1 MVCSRFDKSPIEG
14 VSLGNECL
22 VDLRAWGWAWF
33 NQLGLPDA
41 ERKIYVL
48 KCEFLK
54 WENKSKSRVFVSCP
68 LFGQRFVWKNSDIM
82 RYGMVTQLSD
92 SMVLVDKVFCLSFP
106 QVLGSD

>member
-1 MVCSRFDKSPIEG
+1 
-14 VSLGNECL
+14 L
-22 VDLRAWGWAWF
+22 VNVEEEKEEEIRIVREL
-33 NQLGLPDA
+33 NH
-41 ERKIYVL
+41 
-48 KCEFLK
+48 
-54 WENKSKSRVFVSCP
+54 KSKSRVLVSCP

>member
-1 MVCSRFDKSPIEG
+1 MDKSPVEG
-14 VSLGNECL
+14 VMLGGECL

-41 ERKIYVL
+41 ERKIYVV

-54 WENKSKSRVFVSCP
+54 WENKSKSRVLVSCP

-92 SMVLVDKVFCLSFP
+92 SMLLVDKVFCLSFP

>member
-1 MVCSRFDKSPIEG
+1 
-14 VSLGNECL
+14 
-22 VDLRAWGWAWF
+22 
-33 NQLGLPDA
+33 
-41 ERKIYVL
+41 
-48 KCEFLK
+48 
-54 WENKSKSRVFVSCP
+54 VFVSCP

>member
-1 MVCSRFDKSPIEG
+1 VVGLFNGMMRLCY
-14 VSLGNECL
+14 LG
-22 VDLRAWGWAWF
+22 RALSA
-33 NQLGLPDA
+33 DA
-41 ERKIYVL
+41 ERKIYVV
-48 KCEFLK
+48 KCKFLK
-54 WENKSKSRVFVSCP
+54 WENKSKSRVLVSCP